1 MREMCSE
8 GFESPSPLSYRDEVG
23 NDNHN
28 HTSLTREGW
37 KHLLI
42 RDDKALSS
50 AIADKPEE
58 RRNQFHRSSPGDQLH
73 VQSPRLPMTTST
85 AHYASGKQ
93 TDHDLEKLVSFTSM
107 QICTDRN
114 VGTVT
119 SGNSLSPSN
128 GFIDRK
134 PDEGSSSSELSVD
147 STSNRLPMLTQER
160 PTAPQQSPDPPPPP
174 RQFKAQE
181 DVYEMSIFVPNST
194 ADIDDGFEWLLLWTK
209 TDNRSYFKCAV
220 HGCHVPL
227 HLSSLRIHHH
237 LLDSSRLKKMCMK
250 CQFLYPIQQQ
260 TSTMALNGSFYGRK
274 QITGA
279 MNPNPRSYFK
289 CAVHGCHAKKWTQSS
304 SQMPGSI
311 YLSHSGRHSHS
322 LRSSNQLDSQDAHNL
337 LWP

>member
-1 MREMCSE
+1 MCM
-8 GFESPSPLSYRDEVG
+8 
-23 NDNHN
+23 
-28 HTSLTREGW
+28 
-37 KHLLI
+37 KC
-42 RDDKALSS
+42 
-50 AIADKPEE
+50 
-58 RRNQFHRSSPGDQLH
+58 QFLYPIQ
-73 VQSPRLPMTTST
+73 QQTST
-85 AHYASGKQ
+85 MALNGSFYGRKQ
-93 TDHDLEKLVSFTSM
+93 ITGAMNPH
-107 QICTDRN
+107 
-114 VGTVT
+114 
-119 SGNSLSPSN
+119 P
-128 GFIDRK
+128 
-134 PDEGSSSSELSVD
+134 
-147 STSNRLPMLTQER
+147 
-160 PTAPQQSPDPPPPP
+160 
-174 RQFKAQE
+174 
-181 DVYEMSIFVPNST
+181 
-194 ADIDDGFEWLLLWTK
+194 
-209 TDNRSYFKCAV
+209 RSYFKCAV